1 MYSNTNVRGITT
13 CILSALLLALF
24 ALPGQVAARDLTLQQ
39 ALDIALNQ
47 TARGGMIRGRADVA
61 EMKFRAKKINFY
73 VPQVSINGNLPTYS
87 VDESYK
93 GFTSVYDKRVFQ
105 TRGLFFT
112 SNIEAKQSLLTG
124 GIVTAKVDL
133 ASQYERY
140 PDTRGDSSLTLFLN
154 TNTRE
159 GALSLSLQQPLLRPS
174 TAKYELNNAKDD
186 FSIATMAR
194 REEQS
199 TLEGEVIDAY
209 VNLLRLSVKRDM
221 YNDTYESALL
231 QAEIDSSK
239 FAEGILSEE
248 DFLLS
253 ASARLDAELA
263 KFEVETQ
270 TEDQRR
276 KLALLLDIDV
286 SEALQLEEPEV
297 TSHYDDAERQHM
309 IDSWEATVPVQK
321 AEMQYR
327 KSERSADY
335 NASGHGLT
343 GDLNASYSIGR
354 QRISTDRFDSQI
366 GGNTTAESKANTSGW
381 SVTLDLAMPIWDG
394 GSGRAEVEAAR
405 FEAEQYR
412 LEYQQARQN
421 TRAEVVNLVN
431 QVDVSYRRLQ
441 IMKKQI
447 DLAANKLKIAQARF
461 DNGEISEITL
471 LESKVFL
478 LDSRDKYL
486 EELNTYLTDRTTLEG
501 MFLSDKS
508 GDNIS

>member
-61 EMKFRAKKINFY
+61 EMKYQAKHINFY
-73 VPQVSINGNLPTYS
+73 VPQVSINGTLPTYS
-87 VDESYK
+87 EDQSYRP
-93 GFTSVYDKRVFQ
+93 FTSQYDKQLFK
-105 TRGLFFT
+105 TRSLEFT
-112 SNIEAKQSLLTG
+112 SYLQASQSLITG
-124 GIVTAKVDL
+124 GVVTAQANLL
-133 ASQYERY
+133 AQDNRY
-140 PDTRGDSSLTLFLN
+140 PDTHFERSLNLFVNENTSQGSLN
-154 TNTRE
+154 LT
-159 GALSLSLQQPLLRPS
+159 LQQPLLRPS
-174 TAKYELNNAKDD
+174 SAKFELNNAKDD
-186 FSIATMAR
+186 FSIATMTK

-221 YNDTYESALL
+221 YTDAYESAQL

-286 SEALQLEEPEV
+286 SEELKLKEPEV
-297 TSHYDDAERQHM
+297 TSHFTEQDKQQM
-309 IDSWEATVPVQK
+309 IDSWETTVPVRK
-321 AEMQYR
+321 AEVQYR
-327 KSERSADY
+327 KSGRSADY

-343 GDLNASYSIGR
+343 GDLQASYSVGR
-354 QRISTDRFDSQI
+354 QNISTERLDSL
-366 GGNTTAESKANTSGW
+366 GGSNRTAHENVSTSGW
-381 SVTLDLAMPIWDG
+381 SVALVLALPIWDG

-501 MFLSDKS
+501 MFLLDKS
-508 GDNIS
+508 GDSIS